1 MLKNFRDHAF
11 YVDIFVAK
19 EYSGTII
26 EYIFHSFAM
35 KHNADVLQNRTDEMR
50 PQWFST
56 ASEGLEKLD
65 DMLPIPYDK
74 MWADDV
80 FWMPLLLADRPFIG
94 RADLD
99 KDNTMEK
106 WWFAEKTS

>member
-1 MLKNFRDHAF
+1 
-11 YVDIFVAK
+11 
-19 EYSGTII
+19 
-26 EYIFHSFAM
+26 M